1 MIKREK
7 YKKVSEKLQI
17 TFFLTTFA
25 LDFYYL
31 PILLITKTNKTMKK
45 NIMRFAVVALALFA
59 MPTFMHAQLG
69 KLANKAKAA
78 ANTAKTLNSE
88 ENLIGD
94 EEITEKDLKAT
105 WSYREPGL
113 SFAKGNAAV
122 KAAGN
127 KVAQEVE
134 PEMREALSA
143 LKPGMISF
151 KFEEKGV
158 CTLIAQKKEIPAT
171 YTVSGPDITI
181 TLSDPAATL
190 KFNGRIDGNR
200 IQLSML
206 PDDLIGFIKA
216 AMPDSADQYAAKLE
230 PVTKALSK
238 VKIVYIALWFAK

>member
-7 YKKVSEKLQI
+7 HKKVSEKLQI

-122 KAAGN
+122 KAGAKPVDMTFLPTPGC
-127 KVAQEVE
+127 KVTASCFLNRQS
-134 PEMREALSA
+134 PHGILNHSLRSA
-143 LKPGMISF
+143 ARPPFFPKMIIS
-151 KFEEKGV
+151 
-158 CTLIAQKKEIPAT
+158 
-171 YTVSGPDITI
+171 
-181 TLSDPAATL
+181 
-190 KFNGRIDGNR
+190 R
-200 IQLSML
+200 
-206 PDDLIGFIKA
+206 
-216 AMPDSADQYAAKLE
+216 
-230 PVTKALSK
+230 
-238 VKIVYIALWFAK
+238 